1 MSSKSRNKSVIFKF
15 LSIFSVVRFY
25 NILIIVLAQYLTS
38 IFILSDNKILEVI
51 FDFNLFIIIFCSS
64 VSIASGY
71 IINNF
76 YDEEKDLINK
86 PVKHK
91 IDEVVKSSTKLNFYF
106 ILNFVVV
113 IVSSFISIKAVLFFS
128 VYIFFLWL
136 YSHKLKRLLFIGNL
150 FYSIL
155 TITPFFAIL
164 LYYRNIDF
172 IIVAYALFLFFILL
186 LKDFTKDLKN
196 LKGDFTQNYQTIP
209 VVFGENFS
217 KSVIVLTS
225 LINLILIGNLLINFS
240 EGYMSV
246 YYIISALA
254 ILVFI
259 VKLFQSNSNSDYLI
273 LHNVLRFI
281 IGLGVISISLLGL
294 Q

>member
-1 MSSKSRNKSVIFKF
+1 MIIYRYF
-15 LSIFSVVRFY
+15 LASFSE
-25 NILIIVLAQYLTS
+25 I
-38 IFILSDNKILEVI
+38 
-51 FDFNLFIIIFCSS
+51 
-64 VSIASGY
+64 
-71 IINNF
+71 
-76 YDEEKDLINK
+76 
-86 PVKHK
+86 
-91 IDEVVKSSTKLNFYF
+91 
-106 ILNFVVV
+106 
-113 IVSSFISIKAVLFFS
+113 SSFISVKAVLFFS
-128 VYIFFLWL
+128 VYIFFLWF
-136 YSHKLKRLLFIGNL
+136 YSHKLKRLLFVGNL

-225 LINLILIGNLLINFS
+225 LINLILIGNLSINFS
-240 EGYMSV
+240 EGYMII

-259 VKLFQSNSNSDYLI
+259 FKLFQSNSNSDYLI
-273 LHNVLRFI
+273 LHNILRFI

-294 Q
+294 